1 MSAVVNTQ
9 DPDVI
14 AADHHDGLPFDRGT
28 HDRLLR
34 MPPLRGP
41 RIAHPAVIATAEAS
55 ALEQQL
61 AEARATIAE
70 QRDRIAYLES
80 LSMTD
85 ELTGLLNRRGF
96 FSHFRREIAAA
107 RRQRAKGNG
116 AKGNVSKGQGTGG
129 GVLVIIDLDGFKRI
143 NDTHGHMA
151 GDAYLRQVARLL
163 VGSVREEDVVA
174 RLGGDEFAVLLTKTD
189 AACGDLRARQI
200 AVAAGRRCV
209 RWNDADLPIRFSFG
223 VQPYGADD
231 REEEVVRLADSRM
244 YRDKAGRRPRPAGRK
259 TGTPAGQRAANRLTS
274 G

>member
-9 DPDVI
+9 DPDAV

-34 MPPLRGP
+34 MSTLRGP
-41 RIAHPAVIATAEAS
+41 RIAHPAAAAHEAS
-55 ALEQQL
+55 ALERQL
-61 AEARATIAE
+61 AEARTTIAE

-107 RRQRAKGNG
+107 RRQRAKGNAG
-116 AKGNVSKGQGTGG
+116 KGNGTAG

-174 RLGGDEFAVLLTKTD
+174 RLGGDEFALLLTKTD

-200 AVAAGRRCV
+200 AAAAGRRCV
-209 RWNDADLPIRFSFG
+209 RWNDADLPVRFSFG

-231 REEEVVRLADSRM
+231 REEEVVRLADTRM

-259 TGTPAGQRAANRLTS
+259 AGTPSGQRAANRRIT

>member
-9 DPDVI
+9 DPDAI
-14 AADHHDGLPFDRGT
+14 SADHHDGLPFDRGT

-34 MPPLRGP
+34 MPPLRSS
-41 RIAHPAVIATAEAS
+41 RIAHPVLAVTVEAA
-55 ALEQQL
+55 ALERQL

-107 RRQRAKGNG
+107 RRQGTKGNG
-116 AKGNVSKGQGTGG
+116 AKGNGTGG

-151 GDAYLRQVARLL
+151 GDAYLRQVARML

-174 RLGGDEFAVLLTKTD
+174 RLGGDEFALLLTKTD
-189 AACGDLRARQI
+189 AVCGDVRARQI
-200 AVAAGRRCV
+200 AAAAGRHCV
-209 RWNDADLPIRFSFG
+209 RWNNADLPVRFSFG
-223 VQPYGADD
+223 VQSYGADD
-231 REEEVVRLADSRM
+231 REEEVIRLADSRM
-244 YRDKAGRRPRPAGRK
+244 YSNKAGRRPRPAGRK
-259 TGTPAGQRAANRLTS
+259 AERPSGHRAANPRTTA
-274 G
+274 

>member
-9 DPDVI
+9 DPDAI
-14 AADHHDGLPFDRGT
+14 SADHHDGLPFDRGT

-34 MPPLRGP
+34 MAPLRGS
-41 RIAHPAVIATAEAS
+41 RIAHPAVSVTVEAP
-55 ALEQQL
+55 ALEHQL

-107 RRQRAKGNG
+107 RRQGAKGNG
-116 AKGNVSKGQGTGG
+116 KGG

-174 RLGGDEFAVLLTKTD
+174 RLGGDEFALLLTNTD
-189 AACGDLRARQI
+189 ATCGDVRARQI
-200 AVAAGRRCV
+200 VIAAGRRCV
-209 RWNDADLPIRFSFG
+209 RWNNADLPVRFSFG

-231 REEEVVRLADSRM
+231 REEEVIRLADSRM
-244 YRDKAGRRPRPAGRK
+244 YSNKAGRRPRPAGRK
-259 TGTPAGQRAANRLTS
+259 AGPPSGHRATLRQTTA
-274 G
+274 

>member
-1 MSAVVNTQ
+1 MSAVVTTQ
-9 DPDVI
+9 DSDAI
-14 AADHHDGLPFDRGT
+14 AAEHHDGLPFDRGT

-41 RIAHPAVIATAEAS
+41 RIAHPVVSVTIEAS
-55 ALEQQL
+55 ALERQL

-107 RRQRAKGNG
+107 RRQRAKASG
-116 AKGNVSKGQGTGG
+116 KGG

-163 VGSVREEDVVA
+163 VGSVRQEDVVA
-174 RLGGDEFAVLLTKTD
+174 RLGGDEFALLLTNTD

-200 AVAAGRRCV
+200 AAAAGRRCV
-209 RWNDADLPIRFSFG
+209 RWNNAELPIRFSFG

-231 REEEVVRLADSRM
+231 REEEVIRLADTRM
-244 YRDKAGRRPRPAGRK
+244 YSNKAGRRPRPGKRK
-259 TGTPAGQRAANRLTS
+259 AEGPSVPRAANPRATA
-274 G
+274 

>member
-9 DPDVI
+9 DPDAVS
-14 AADHHDGLPFDRGT
+14 ADHHDGLPFDRGT

-34 MPPLRGP
+34 MPPMRGP
-41 RIAHPAVIATAEAS
+41 RIAHPVVAVTVEAS
-55 ALEQQL
+55 ALERQL

-107 RRQRAKGNG
+107 RRQG
-116 AKGNVSKGQGTGG
+116 AKGSGKGG

-151 GDAYLRQVARLL
+151 GDAYLRQIARLL

-174 RLGGDEFAVLLTKTD
+174 RLGGDEFALLLTKTD

-200 AVAAGRRCV
+200 AAAAGRRSV
-209 RWNDADLPIRFSFG
+209 RWNNADLPIRFSFG

-231 REEEVVRLADSRM
+231 REEEVIRLADSRM
-244 YRDKAGRRPRPAGRK
+244 YSDKAGRRPRSAGRK
-259 TGTPAGQRAANRLTS
+259 AGQPTGHCVANRRTTV
-274 G
+274 

>member
-9 DPDVI
+9 DPDAI

-34 MPPLRGP
+34 MPPLRSP
-41 RIAHPAVIATAEAS
+41 RIAHPAVSVTVEAS
-55 ALEQQL
+55 ALERQL

-107 RRQRAKGNG
+107 RRQRTKGSG
-116 AKGNVSKGQGTGG
+116 KGG

-151 GDAYLRQVARLL
+151 GDAYLRQVARML

-174 RLGGDEFAVLLTKTD
+174 RLGGDEFALLLTNTD
-189 AACGDLRARQI
+189 AVCGDVRARQI
-200 AVAAGRRCV
+200 AAAAGRHCV
-209 RWNDADLPIRFSFG
+209 RWNNADLPVRFSFG
-223 VQPYGADD
+223 VQSYGADD
-231 REEEVVRLADSRM
+231 REEEVIRLADSRM
-244 YRDKAGRRPRPAGRK
+244 YSNKAGRRPRPTGRK
-259 TGTPAGQRAANRLTS
+259 AERPSGHRAANPRTTA
-274 G
+274 

>member
-1 MSAVVNTQ
+1 MSAVVTAQ
-9 DPDVI
+9 DLARDLEAI
-14 AADHHDGLPFDRGT
+14 AADHHDGLPFDRGN

-34 MPPLRGP
+34 MPPLRGG
-41 RIAHPAVIATAEAS
+41 RIAHSAAVVTVEAP
-55 ALEQQL
+55 ALESQL

-107 RRQRAKGNG
+107 RRQRAKGSG
-116 AKGNVSKGQGTGG
+116 KGG

-163 VGSVREEDVVA
+163 VGAVREEDVVA
-174 RLGGDEFAVLLTKTD
+174 RLGGDEFALLLTNTD
-189 AACGDLRARQI
+189 AACGTARARQI
-200 AVAAGRRCV
+200 AAAACRRGV
-209 RWNDADLPIRFSFG
+209 QWNNTDLPIRFSFG
-223 VQPYGADD
+223 VQAYGAED
-231 REEEVVRLADSRM
+231 REEEVIRLADSHM
-244 YRDKAGRRPRPAGRK
+244 YSNKAGRRPRSPGGK
-259 TGTPAGQRAANRLTS
+259 AGQPGARSAANRRAS

>member
-1 MSAVVNTQ
+1 MNAIVTAQ
-9 DPDVI
+9 DLEAI
-14 AADHHDGLPFDRGT
+14 AADRHDGLPFDRGG
-28 HDRLLR
+28 HDRLAR
-34 MPPLRGP
+34 VSPLRGT
-41 RIAHPAVIATAEAS
+41 RMAHPMAVVAAATVES
-55 ALEQQL
+55 PILESQL

-70 QRDRIAYLES
+70 QRERIAYLES

-107 RRQRAKGNG
+107 RRHGGKESGGKG
-116 AKGNVSKGQGTGG
+116 GG

-174 RLGGDEFAVLLTKTD
+174 RLGGDEFALLLTGID
-189 AACGDLRARQI
+189 AASGAVRARQI
-200 AVAAGRRCV
+200 AAAAGRRCV
-209 RWNDADLPIRFSFG
+209 QWNNADLPIRFSFG

-231 REEEVVRLADSRM
+231 REEEVIRLADSRM
-244 YRDKAGRRPRPAGRK
+244 YSNKAGRRPRAAARESARPSGHL
-259 TGTPAGQRAANRLTS
+259 AANRRATA
-274 G
+274 

>member
-1 MSAVVNTQ
+1 MSAVVTTQ
-9 DPDVI
+9 DPEAI
-14 AADHHDGLPFDRGT
+14 AAELHDGRPFDRGT

-34 MPPLRGP
+34 MPPLRGS
-41 RIAHPAVIATAEAS
+41 RLAHPAVSVTVEAS
-55 ALEQQL
+55 VLENQL

-70 QRDRIAYLES
+70 QRERIAYLES

-116 AKGNVSKGQGTGG
+116 KGG

-163 VGSVREEDVVA
+163 VGAVREEDVVA
-174 RLGGDEFAVLLTKTD
+174 RLGGDEFALLLTNTD
-189 AACGDLRARQI
+189 AACGSARARQI
-200 AVAAGRRCV
+200 ATAACRRGV
-209 RWNDADLPIRFSFG
+209 QWNNADLPIRFSFG
-223 VQPYGADD
+223 VQSYGADD
-231 REEEVVRLADSRM
+231 REEEVIRLADSHM
-244 YRDKAGRRPRPAGRK
+244 YSNKAGRRPRSPGRK
-259 TGTPAGQRAANRLTS
+259 AGQPGARSATNRRATA
-274 G
+274 